1 MLVNR
6 GWLGH
11 ECQKCQITC
20 VVGARKPQVE
30 HKASIKGM
38 SDEELEAAIVAFGA
52 SSSSSRQRPLRPLLS
67 LSSRSSVGPADHARS
82 GARGAYAFAS
92 GSDMRLTD
100 RFAVPVRCRMA
111 KVTVV
116 PKNASNREPTGLL
129 QSLEWCE
136 RESSRLRTP
145 PGSTGPS
152 RPAVTQVGVTKGRA
166 FAEFL

>member
-67 LSSRSSVGPADHARS
+67 LSSHSRV